1 MKQVARN
8 LTDGLDGFMQGCRY
22 LIHDRS
28 SLFTP
33 EFRLIVGSVG
43 IETVR
48 FPARAPNLNAYAE
61 RFVRT
66 IKEECLERMV
76 LIGEGSLRRAISEFV
91 VHYHTERNHQ
101 SLENKIIRPE
111 FLAIPSAGEVR
122 CRERL
127 GGMLRYYYRQ
137 AA

>member
-1 MKQVARN
+1 M
-8 LTDGLDGFMQGCRY
+8 GLDGCLNGCRY

-33 EFRLIVGSVG
+33 EFKMIVESVG

-48 FPARAPNLNAYAE
+48 LPAHSPNLNAYAE

-66 IKEECLERMV
+66 IKEGCLDRMI
-76 LIGEGSLRRAISEFV
+76 LIGEGALHRVVSEFV
-91 VHYHTERNHQ
+91 LHYHTERNHQ
-101 SLENKIIRPE
+101 SLGNKIIQPE
-111 FLAIPSAGEVR
+111 FSAFPCAGEIH

-127 GGMLRYYYRQ
+127 GGMLRYYFR
-137 AA
+137 AVA

>member
-8 LTDGLDGFMQGCRY
+8 LTDGLDGFLAGCRY

-33 EFRLIVGSVG
+33 EFGMILESVG
-43 IETVR
+43 IEAVR
-48 FPARAPNLNAYAE
+48 LPARVPNLNAYAE
-61 RFVRT
+61 RYVRT
-66 IKEECLERMV
+66 IKEGCLDRII
-76 LIGEGSLRRAISEFV
+76 LIGEGSLRRAVSEFV
-91 VHYHTERNHQ
+91 LHYHGERNHQ
-101 SLENKIIRPE
+101 GLGNKIIRPE
-111 FLAIPSAGEVR
+111 VAEFPNVGDIR